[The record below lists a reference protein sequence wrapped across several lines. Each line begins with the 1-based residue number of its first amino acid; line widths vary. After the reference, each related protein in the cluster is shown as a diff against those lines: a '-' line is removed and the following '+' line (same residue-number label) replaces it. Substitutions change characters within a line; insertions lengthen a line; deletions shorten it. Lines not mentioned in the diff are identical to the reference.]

1 MQIMEVNYPPEEYIG
16 VFRSAELS
24 IHAYADDIWWMCSST
39 ITWYPNITVREQNE
53 GPREMD

>member
-1 MQIMEVNYPPEEYIG
+1 MEVNYPPEEYIG